1 MNNILKLFVLVVLIY
16 FLNNSIKLQFL
27 NSKCIE
33 SFNPSEINT
42 FDKSIQYLKDIQNP
56 DDSEIIDID
65 DDRESSELLKSVDDS
80 QIIDISDDKIKQV
93 NDSSEFDDLVKK
105 PYLTN
110 VEPNKQHV
118 NSMNKYLNNT
128 VDNIDSE
135 SNEFQINNNDE
146 LLLQQE
152 HIDSESNLQH
162 VNSMN
167 KYLNYTFD
175 NIDSESNEFQINN
188 KDELLLQ
195 QEHIDSESNLQHV
208 NSMNKYLNYT
218 FDDKVKGKPL
228 MQIPEEEEETVI
240 SKDEQVLVNEPV
252 PIDAKSV
259 KVIEEKLN
267 KITKEADIELVTAK
281 QQLKLL
287 EDKISNIETKSEN
300 CNRECVDEYIAI
312 DEYGIPFTEPINLGS
327 HQLPT
332 SANTASDNN
341 VGENTQKKSQNIVEL
356 LNSLNESIKQQ
367 QDNFDKS
374 TENVELVYS
383 KMMDKLSNQSDINLQ
398 LLDQLKDSTS
408 KSKKKLEVESKKI
421 KNEAIKEA
429 VIFENKCKQNVT
441 NQYKKDQIATIQKRA
456 MMDLKLNGV
465 NKLLNELKTSLSDL
479 QQPQNELETRLQ
491 SECKQKL
498 TPGSKLQIDEMLRS
512 GKPIS
517 SEMGEEMYETP
528 NESDINTVINSIN
541 KEIDSTII
549 SNENECIGCEDES
562 KPVKCKNPVNI
573 NVLYPHIKSPI

>member
-16 FLNNSIKLQFL
+16 FLTNSIKLQFL
-27 NSKCIE
+27 NSNCVE
-33 SFNPSEINT
+33 SFNPYEINT
-42 FDKSIQYLKDIQNP
+42 FDKSIKYLKDIQNL
-56 DDSEIIDID
+56 DDSELIDID

-80 QIIDISDDKIKQV
+80 QIIDISDSDDKIKQV

-118 NSMNKYLNNT
+118 NSMNKYLNYN
-128 VDNIDSE
+128 
-135 SNEFQINNNDE
+135 NE
-146 LLLQQE
+146 
-152 HIDSESNLQH
+152 
-162 VNSMN
+162 
-167 KYLNYTFD
+167 Y
-175 NIDSESNEFQINN
+175 IDSESNEFQINN

-195 QEHIDSESNLQHV
+195 QKHLNSESNLQHID
-208 NSMNKYLNYT
+208 SMIKYLNYT

-240 SKDEQVLVNEPV
+240 SKDEQVLVNEQV

-300 CNRECVDEYIAI
+300 CNRECVDEFVAI
-312 DEYGIPFTEPINLGS
+312 DEYGIPFTEPITLGS
-327 HQLPT
+327 QQLPT
-332 SANTASDNN
+332 SANTASNNTTSDNN

-517 SEMGEEMYETP
+517 SEMGEEMSEIT
-528 NESDINTVINSIN
+528 NQSDINTAINSIN

-549 SNENECIGCEDES
+549 SNENECIGCDGES
-562 KPVKCKNPVNI
+562 KPIKCKNPVNI
-573 NVLYPHIKSPI
+573 NILYPHIISPI